1 MGPACSK
8 PPGDIA
14 TAAGVA
20 QLPKIHGGAVLDAW
34 CGGDNCVVTAG
45 ADGRVVLYDVAAGTA
60 KTLGVHAA
68 AANGVAAARDRA
80 GAVYTCSRDLSVR
93 RWPLARGPTQV
104 IEAAHE
110 LAVTAVAVAD
120 DGATVASG
128 SRDYRVK
135 TWDAATGE
143 NAAAV
148 RVPRN
153 VVTCMCWRPTTQTFA
168 QGSEDLR
175 LRVWD
180 ARDLRQAAA
189 QTFAGYE
196 FFPLA
201 VASAGP
207 HLITASK
214 GFGGEG
220 GEVTLWD
227 ARRPGSEPLAVLR
240 GHAQDAT
247 GVAFLRGGAGA
258 ASASKDGRV
267 KLWDLEAGTLSRDVD
282 VGGESPMYTSVCA
295 APGAATVAAVA
306 TTFQGDVFCF
316 DREFRVAAAVG

>member
-34 CGGDNCVVTAG
+34 CGGDNSVVTAG
-45 ADGRVVLYDVAAGTA
+45 ADGRVVLYDAAAGTA

-110 LAVTAVAVAD
+110 LAVTAVAVAEED
-120 DGATVASG
+120 ATVASG

-143 NAAAV
+143 RRGRPRAAKRRDVHVLAAHHADLCARERGPTPASGTRGPAAGGGADV
-148 RVPRN
+148 R
-153 VVTCMCWRPTTQTFA
+153 
-168 QGSEDLR
+168 GL
-175 LRVWD
+175 
-180 ARDLRQAAA
+180 
-189 QTFAGYE
+189 E

-201 VASAGP
+201 VASAR
-207 HLITASK
+207 
-214 GFGGEG
+214 
-220 GEVTLWD
+220 
-227 ARRPGSEPLAVLR
+227 ARTSSRR
-240 GHAQDAT
+240 
-247 GVAFLRGGAGA
+247 RR
-258 ASASKDGRV
+258 ASAAR
-267 KLWDLEAGTLSRDVD
+267 
-282 VGGESPMYTSVCA
+282 A
-295 APGAATVAAVA
+295 A
-306 TTFQGDVFCF
+306 
-316 DREFRVAAAVG
+316 R

>member
-1 MGPACSK
+1 MGPVCSK
-8 PPGDIA
+8 PPGDVA

-20 QLPKIHGGAVLDAW
+20 PLPKIHGDAVLDAW
-34 CGGDNCVVTAG
+34 CGGENSFVTAG
-45 ADGRVVLYDVAAGTA
+45 ADGRVVLYDAAAGTA
-60 KTLGVHAA
+60 KTLGAHAA
-68 AANGVAAARDRA
+68 AASRVAAARNCA
-80 GAVYTCSRDLSVR
+80 TAVYTCSRDLSVR

-135 TWDAATGE
+135 TWDAATGK
-143 NAAAV
+143 NAATV

-189 QTFAGYE
+189 QTFSGYE

-214 GFGGEG
+214 GFNGEG

-240 GHAQDAT
+240 GHTQDAT

-267 KLWDLEAGTLSRDVD
+267 KLWDLEKGTLSCNVD
-282 VGGESPMYTSVCA
+282 IGETPMYTSVCA
-295 APGAATVAAVA
+295 APGASTLAAVA

>member
-34 CGGDNCVVTAG
+34 CGGDNSVVTAG
-45 ADGRVVLYDVAAGTA
+45 ADGRVVLYDAAAGTA

-110 LAVTAVAVAD
+110 LAVTAVTVAD

-148 RVPRN
+148 RVQRN
-153 VVTCMCWRPTTQTFA
+153 GRYYGLFAVQRRIMISMPAHVV
-168 QGSEDLR
+168 
-175 LRVWD
+175 V
-180 ARDLRQAAA
+180 
-189 QTFAGYE
+189 
-196 FFPLA
+196 A
-201 VASAGP
+201 VAI
-207 HLITASK
+207 LVYMRRI
-214 GFGGEG
+214 
-220 GEVTLWD
+220 EVI
-227 ARRPGSEPLAVLR
+227 
-240 GHAQDAT
+240 
-247 GVAFLRGGAGA
+247 
-258 ASASKDGRV
+258 KI
-267 KLWDLEAGTLSRDVD
+267 
-282 VGGESPMYTSVCA
+282 
-295 APGAATVAAVA
+295 
-306 TTFQGDVFCF
+306 
-316 DREFRVAAAVG
+316 

>member
-34 CGGDNCVVTAG
+34 CGGDHSVVTAG
-45 ADGRVVLYDVAAGTA
+45 ADGRVVLYDAAAGTA
-60 KTLGVHAA
+60 KTRGVHAA
-68 AANGVAAARDRA
+68 AAKGVAAARERA

-110 LAVTAVAVAD
+110 LAVTAVTVAD

-214 GFGGEG
+214 GFGPPVCSTSLIQNRVALAWAEA
-220 GEVTLWD
+220 WD
-227 ARRPGSEPLAVLR
+227 APQR
-240 GHAQDAT
+240 
-247 GVAFLRGGAGA
+247 
-258 ASASKDGRV
+258 
-267 KLWDLEAGTLSRDVD
+267 RDVLD
-282 VGGESPMYTSVCA
+282 ALQSLVKICAIRRIGED
-295 APGAATVAAVA
+295 
-306 TTFQGDVFCF
+306 F
-316 DREFRVAAAVG
+316 

>member
-34 CGGDNCVVTAG
+34 CGGDNSVVTAG
-45 ADGRVVLYDVAAGTA
+45 ADGRVVLYDAAAGTA

-110 LAVTAVAVAD
+110 LAVTAVA
-120 DGATVASG
+120 
-128 SRDYRVK
+128 
-135 TWDAATGE
+135 
-143 NAAAV
+143 
-148 RVPRN
+148 
-153 VVTCMCWRPTTQTFA
+153 
-168 QGSEDLR
+168 
-175 LRVWD
+175 
-180 ARDLRQAAA
+180 
-189 QTFAGYE
+189 
-196 FFPLA
+196 
-201 VASAGP
+201 
-207 HLITASK
+207 
-214 GFGGEG
+214 
-220 GEVTLWD
+220 
-227 ARRPGSEPLAVLR
+227 
-240 GHAQDAT
+240 
-247 GVAFLRGGAGA
+247 
-258 ASASKDGRV
+258 
-267 KLWDLEAGTLSRDVD
+267 
-282 VGGESPMYTSVCA
+282 
-295 APGAATVAAVA
+295 AVA